1 MKRTKR
7 EKIARLLVHFE
18 NKKWDDIEDKTIRFM
33 QDNSKEVYLRRADI
47 ILKKLWHG

>member
-7 EKIARLLVHFE
+7 EKVARLLVSFE

-33 QDNSKEVYLRRADI
+33 QDNSKEVYLRRADR
-47 ILKKLWHG
+47 ILKVRS